1 MKALNI
7 PLTEFL
13 RPFFEPSDK
22 ICLRIF
28 DDRKAGSIF
37 KGMKVETSLAK
48 VDAMTEDLKK
58 HNAQNRGIYF
68 VVNHG
73 GHEDTDITRVNAQ
86 YMECDDLSLEEQLA
100 RVAGLVPETWAA
112 PLSGPELGYRR
123 RARIAVRWDASRK
136 RFTS

>member
-13 RPFFEPSDK
+13 RPFFESSDK

-48 VDAMTEDLKK
+48 VDAMAEDLKK

-68 VVNHG
+68 VVNAG
-73 GHEDTDITRVNAQ
+73 GH
-86 YMECDDLSLEEQLA
+86 DDGEHAHRHQQLQQ
-100 RVAGLVPETWAA
+100 RQT
-112 PLSGPELGYRR
+112 
-123 RARIAVRWDASRK
+123 
-136 RFTS
+136 